1 MRYAR
6 NRAAPNSMTETLE
19 VGFLSWRDGGFD
31 PAQPPNFLV
40 AQAPKR
46 AARGRT
52 RDLLTVRL
60 DLGTATGK
68 AGPDPA
74 PYLMVAHDQFFGTS
88 GSVTA
93 AARTA
98 VEAVNVE
105 LIRLQGEDAAA
116 ALNGS
121 ITCSVLRDDEFFI
134 IQSGAGQSFVLH
146 SDNVERFPEPGRSLQ
161 PLGLASGAELH
172 YFHTK
177 LAAGDLVL
185 LCRAAPSGW
194 RLPILRAMAGE
205 EVGSILARLN
215 NLARE
220 NTTALVGCYAGAEQF
235 GRLTDA
241 IELLQTA
248 PEAMLSEIN
257 LQSAGALPLAAVQ
270 PASATK
276 PAAPAN
282 IGETLAELLD
292 RMRHQQPA
300 GVSDPVPAA
309 LANVL
314 GDGLPAATQADAHA
328 RDAAD
333 ADEAEYGPATPAGP
347 DPLPQW
353 AEAEKTAALRDAGIP
368 TVAEY
373 TRDYGGADDQIDDDD
388 DDELLPQRPRVAEYA
403 AAWLRAATQWFANLP
418 LAAARDQFDRGLKSL
433 GTSVGGAS
441 RRLAGRMLPEQDSE
455 PEFSVSQS
463 TLAAIAIATP
473 ALIVLLTT
481 TIYIQLGITR
491 QFRTYMDGAQFAAAQ
506 ARTAADAFT
515 AAPSWKTA
523 LEQLDQ
529 ADLLR
534 PGDAEAAQLRTEA
547 RAKLDQLSKV
557 ARLPVT
563 DITPRG
569 FPEQGRITHLLA
581 LGSPLYAL
589 DAQTN
594 SIYRAV
600 QTAGGYQ
607 LDEGFKCSAGSIND
621 VAVTTLVDMA
631 LLENPNFL
639 NKEAI
644 AALDPTGKLLICP
657 GDNTPA
663 HILPLAPPE
672 TGWSAPGAFALFSNR
687 LYILDATGG
696 QIWIYNDVSHM
707 GATGAAEDPAKQP
720 PLPLFGAQPIALQDV
735 VDFTLAQGDIFLL
748 HRDGHLT
755 HCIRQTASNDPICT
769 QARFQDDRPGHA
781 SGPQLTD
788 LVGPA
793 AILFFPPPEAAF
805 YFVDT
810 GLAGAIQASPS
821 LAVQREIRPQLE
833 PNQNLTAFGLG
844 AGRQLLFAAGP
855 RIFAAQRP

>member
-1 MRYAR
+1 
-6 NRAAPNSMTETLE
+6 MTETLE
-19 VGFLSWRDGGFD
+19 VGFLSWRDGDFD
-31 PAQPPNFLV
+31 PTQPPNFLV

-46 AARGRT
+46 ASRGRT

-60 DLGTATGK
+60 DLGTAIGK

-134 IQSGAGQSFVLH
+134 IQSGAGQSFVMH
-146 SDNVERFPEPGRSLQ
+146 HDNVERFPEPGRSLQ

-185 LCRAAPSGW
+185 LCRAAPTSW

-205 EVGSILARLN
+205 EVKSILARLN

-220 NTTALVGCYAGAEQF
+220 NITALVGCYVGAEQF
-235 GRLTDA
+235 GRLADA

-248 PEAMLSEIN
+248 PEAMLSEISPP
-257 LQSAGALPLAAVQ
+257 SAAAQPVAAVQ
-270 PASATK
+270 ATSPGK
-276 PAAPAN
+276 PTTPGA
-282 IGETLAELLD
+282 IGETLAQLLD
-292 RMRHQQPA
+292 RMRSQQPA
-300 GVSDPVPAA
+300 AESAPVPASM
-309 LANVL
+309 ANVL

-333 ADEAEYGPATPAGP
+333 TDEAEYGPATPAGP
-347 DPLPQW
+347 DLLPQW
-353 AEAEKTAALRDAGIP
+353 AETEKTAELRDAGP
-368 TVAEY
+368 ETVGEY
-373 TRDYGGADDQIDDDD
+373 KRDYGGSE
-388 DDELLPQRPRVAEYA
+388 DDEDFEDDEPPVQRPRVAEYA
-403 AAWLRAATQWFANLP
+403 AAWLHSFTHWFANLP
-418 LAAARDQFDRGLKSL
+418 LAAARDRFDRGLKSL

-441 RRLAGRMLPEQDSE
+441 RRLAGHMLPEKDSE

-463 TLAAIAIATP
+463 TLAAIAIAIP
-473 ALIVLLTT
+473 ALIVMLTT

-506 ARTAADAFT
+506 ARTASDAFA
-515 AAPSWKTA
+515 AAPSWKAA

-534 PGDAEAAQLRTEA
+534 PTDAEAAQLRSEA

-557 ARLPVT
+557 ARLTVT

-581 LGSPLYAL
+581 LGSPLYGL
-589 DAQTN
+589 DAQAN

-663 HILPLAPPE
+663 HILPLAPPDA
-672 TGWSAPGAFALFSNR
+672 GWTAPGAFALFSNR

-696 QIWIYNDVSHM
+696 QIWIYNDVSKM
-707 GATGAAEDPAKQP
+707 GVAGAAEDPAKQP
-720 PLPLFGAQPIALQDV
+720 PLPLFGTQPIALQDV

-748 HRDGHLT
+748 HRDGRLT
-755 HCIRQTASNDPICT
+755 HCIRQSASNDPVCT

-788 LVGPA
+788 LLTPA

-821 LAVQREIRPQLE
+821 LTVQREIRPQLE

-855 RIFAAQRP
+855 RIFSAQRP